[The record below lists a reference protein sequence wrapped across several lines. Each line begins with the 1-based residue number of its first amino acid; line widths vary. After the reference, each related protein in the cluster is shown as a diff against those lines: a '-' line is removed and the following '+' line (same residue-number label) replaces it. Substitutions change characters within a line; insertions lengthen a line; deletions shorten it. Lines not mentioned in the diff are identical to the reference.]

1 MSMQPVLKTL
11 IILILDYL
19 SSIANA
25 LLTPVCKTMTGDSS
39 MEQAVNVVKDEVVLI
54 CAVNCLPCRYTPE
67 F

>member
-1 MSMQPVLKTL
+1 MPMQSVFKTL
-11 IILILDYL
+11 NMLILDYS
-19 SSIANA
+19 SSIAKA

-39 MEQAVNVVKDEVVLI
+39 MKQAVNVVKDEVVLI